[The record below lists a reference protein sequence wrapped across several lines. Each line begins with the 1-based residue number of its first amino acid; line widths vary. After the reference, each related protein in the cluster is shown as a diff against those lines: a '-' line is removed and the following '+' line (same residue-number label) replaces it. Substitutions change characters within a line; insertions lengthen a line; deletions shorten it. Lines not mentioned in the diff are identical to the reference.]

1 MTAVPKKK
9 FYTEAEYLALER
21 AAEYKSEFYD
31 GEIFAMAGASLP
43 HNRVKEN
50 LSGEIYGRLK
60 GTRCESFSSDMRVK
74 VPKARAYC
82 YPDIVIVCGEP
93 KLEDDV
99 HDTLL
104 NPVVIIEVLSPSTKA
119 FDYSGKFRR
128 YQKLESLKEY
138 VLVSQDECLLERYQR
153 RPNKAWLLKT
163 FDDIDGE
170 FALMSV
176 SVRIPMADIYRGVDL
191 VSPRPIGL
199 RDHSEG
205 A

>member
-9 FYTEAEYLALER
+9 YYSEAEYLALER

-43 HNRVKEN
+43 YNRVKEN
-50 LSGEIYGRLK
+50 LAGEIGSRLK
-60 GTRCESFSSDMRVK
+60 GTRCQSLSSDMRVK
-74 VPKARAYC
+74 IPKARAYC

-93 KLEDDV
+93 KLEDKT

-104 NPVVIIEVLSPSTKA
+104 NPAVIIEVLSPSTKA

-138 VLVSQDECLLERYQR
+138 VLVAQDECHCDRYQR
-153 RPNKAWLLKT
+153 RPNKTWLLKT
-163 FDDIDGE
+163 FDEIDE
-170 FALMSV
+170 DFTLTSV
-176 SVRIPMADIYRGVDL
+176 PLRIPMADIYRGITL